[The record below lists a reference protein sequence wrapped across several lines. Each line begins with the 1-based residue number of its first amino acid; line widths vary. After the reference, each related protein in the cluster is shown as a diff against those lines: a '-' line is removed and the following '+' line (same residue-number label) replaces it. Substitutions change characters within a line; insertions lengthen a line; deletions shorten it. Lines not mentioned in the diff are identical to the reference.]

1 MSIKD
6 FTTKL
11 ITYNFQYDEADTKE
25 LQFVNSSDF
34 TSFLKDENFE
44 DFEEKQN
51 RICIKKNKL
60 PFVYF
65 NNENEFINQV
75 KDDDFNKP
83 ILIDNY
89 KDNYSY
95 LYFENNFTYLNDE
108 LSNINLIQNGLA
120 VKEVKAFFKD
130 LSNKEKYGIEI
141 VDNYSNSNLVIT
153 FISLKDKTKVNLN
166 FKPTGTLK
174 LSSDIDYYTKVNSLI
189 EYLIK
194 ENKQFSVFLKNSI
207 ISNLLYEEKDVFA
220 LFFEKIDKIFYEA
233 KLNYN
238 VFLHELSLDKIKT
251 DYKEYKQKY
260 FASQNDILSKISTQ
274 VLALPISIAASAFSL
289 FNLKGELFP
298 TIIVIFGL
306 VSYITYVT
314 FIVRIYFYD
323 INNLNILAQRDFQI
337 LKTHPFFNEN
347 RDELNYFEEIKNN
360 LFDRLKSLKMGLN
373 IFTFIMWISSTGL
386 LFYSFYLLSIK
397 VNNLTLPFLIITFI
411 YSYIYTKYLNKQEL
425 RNE

>member
-25 LQFVNSSDF
+25 LQFVNSLDF

-51 RICIKKNKL
+51 RICIKKNRL

-65 NNENEFINQV
+65 ENEDEFINQV

-83 ILIDNY
+83 ILIDNF
-89 KDNYSY
+89 KDNSSH
-95 LYFENNFTYLNDE
+95 LYFENNSTYLNNE
-108 LSNINLIQNGLA
+108 LSNINLIKNALA

-153 FISLKDKTKVNLN
+153 FISLKDKTKVNLD

-174 LSSDIDYYTKVNSLI
+174 LDYEIDYFTKVNLLI

-194 ENKQFSVFLKNSI
+194 ENKQFSVFFKNSI

-251 DYKEYKQKY
+251 DYKEYKQKF

-314 FIVRIYFYD
+314 FIVRIYYSD

-347 RDELNYFEEIKNN
+347 KDELNYFEEIKNN

-386 LFYSFYLLSIK
+386 LFYSFYMLSIN
-397 VNNLTLPFLIITFI
+397 VINVMIPFLIFMFT
-411 YSYIYTKYLNKQEL
+411 YSYIYTEYLNKQEL
-425 RNE
+425 KNE